1 MRLLGSF
8 DLHRRNIFIVFCGTN
23 LSEKFQL
30 LKSFDAN
37 ESGCTKN
44 SFTFLTFI
52 DAPAE
57 KSMNQLTDNLTQYSI
72 EHRTVLKV

>member
-37 ESGCTKN
+37 ESGFTKN
-44 SFTFLTFI
+44 SFTFLAFI

-57 KSMNQLTDNLTQYSI
+57 K
-72 EHRTVLKV
+72 V

>member
-30 LKSFDAN
+30 LESFDAN
-37 ESGCTKN
+37 ESGFTKN
-44 SFTFLTFI
+44 SFTFKTFI
-52 DAPAE
+52 AE
-57 KSMNQLTDNLTQYSI
+57 K
-72 EHRTVLKV
+72 V